1 MAMRRIKIDNFGPIQ
16 QADVALG
23 DLTILVGAQAS
34 GKSLFLEL
42 AKLMEDKN
50 AIVEN
55 LRKFNYI
62 LNKRDQKNLLDIYF
76 GEGLSALWN
85 EQTRITIDGIRK
97 SPNIPPHNDADEG
110 IKEKIF
116 YIPAQRILS
125 MSEGRPKHFT
135 EYDPSSPYVLR
146 QFSETVRLFMA
157 NGFGNGNDVLFP
169 INTRLKKHQRK
180 SFDKAIFHGA
190 TVVMD
195 TQSMQ
200 RKMKLKVDGVDMPF
214 MTWSAG
220 QKEFM
225 PLLMGFYCLSGPPTK
240 VIKKEE
246 YEYVFLEEPEM
257 GLHPQAIKAILVQI
271 LELIQSGYKVVISTH
286 SSIPLEFAWAFN
298 YIKESNHLNKE
309 KGLMHLFDPAED
321 NAEWLHGIF
330 DKTMKTYYFARQNG
344 RVTTKDIS
352 SLEPDS
358 TDTDISEWGG
368 LSTFATEAGNMVAQF
383 YQEEATDYCAEE
395 DQ

>member
-1 MAMRRIKIDNFGPIQ
+1 MKNIVVDNFGPIRHV
-16 QADVALG
+16 DVEFG

-42 AKLMEDKN
+42 AKLMEDKD
-50 AIVEN
+50 AIVHN
-55 LRKFNYI
+55 LLKFNYI
-62 LNKRDQKNLLDIYF
+62 LNRKNQKNLLDIYF
-76 GEGLSALWN
+76 GEGLSELWKDN
-85 EQTRITIDGIRK
+85 SRITIDGERK
-97 SPNIPPHNDADEG
+97 YPKVTPIENLNNE

-125 MSEGRPKHFT
+125 MSEGRPRSFT
-135 EYDPSSPYVLR
+135 EYDPSCPYVLR

-157 NGFGNGNDVLFP
+157 NGFGYGNDVLFP
-169 INTRLKKHQRK
+169 ISTRLKKFQRQ
-180 SFDKAIFHGA
+180 SFDKTIFHGA
-190 TVVMD
+190 QVVMD
-195 TQSMQ
+195 TQSIQ
-200 RKMKLKVDGVDMPF
+200 RKMKLKIDGLDMPF

-246 YEYVFLEEPEM
+246 YEYVILEEPEM
-257 GLHPQAIKAILVQI
+257 GLHPQAIKAILMQI

-298 YIKESNHLNKE
+298 YIKESCRLNKE
-309 KGLMHLFDPAED
+309 LGLMRLFDRSED
-321 NAEWLHGIF
+321 NAAWLRGIF
-330 DKTMKTYYFARQNG
+330 NKTIKTYYFSRENG
-344 RVTTKDIS
+344 GVISKDIS

-358 TDTDISEWGG
+358 LDTDISEWGG
-368 LSTFATEAGNMVAQF
+368 LTTFATEAGNVVSQF
-383 YQEEATDYCAEE
+383 YEDDDIDYCAEGE
-395 DQ
+395 